1 MNPLILYSATGC
13 LLIGLVTGWTIRDWK
28 AGSEAASAME
38 RAEKLREKIQ
48 TRYDDLSI
56 RYETDRAAADNNQ
69 IIRQMKLRTIYRDVP
84 VYSDCAAPDT
94 ARSLLQNSVD
104 ETNARITGKPVGP
117 VPEATPSSQPA
128 E

>member
-1 MNPLILYSATGC
+1 MNPLILYSTLGALAFG
-13 LLIGLVTGWTIRDWK
+13 IVTGWTIRDWK
-28 AGSEAASAME
+28 AGSEAME
-38 RAEKLREKIQ
+38 TMAKAEKLRIQ
-48 TRYDDLSI
+48 LQAKYDNLSI
-56 RYETDRAAADNNQ
+56 RYETDRATADNNQ

-104 ETNARITGKPVGP
+104 ETNARIAGKPVGP
-117 VPEATPSSQPA
+117 VPEPTSSPKPA

>member
-1 MNPLILYSATGC
+1 MNPLILYSAAGC
-13 LLIGLVTGWTIRDWK
+13 LLVGIVTGWTVRDWK

-48 TRYDDLSI
+48 ARYDDLSI
-56 RYETDRAAADNNQ
+56 RYETDRAASDNNQ
-69 IIRQMKLRTIYRDVP
+69 IIRQIKLRTIYRDVP

-104 ETNARITGKPVGP
+104 ETNARIAGKPVGP
-117 VPEATPSSQPA
+117 VPEPTSSPKPA

>member
-28 AGSEAASAME
+28 AGSEAASAMAK
-38 RAEKLREKIQ
+38 AEKVRQELQAK
-48 TRYDDLSI
+48 YDDIAI
-56 RYETDRAAADNNQ
+56 RYEINKAESDNNQ

-104 ETNARITGKPVGP
+104 ETNARIAGKPVGP
-117 VPEATPSSQPA
+117 VPEATPPSQPT

>member
-1 MNPLILYSATGC
+1 MNPLILYSTLGALAFG
-13 LLIGLVTGWTIRDWK
+13 IVTGWTIRDWK

-38 RAEKLREKIQ
+38 KAEKLREKIQ
-48 TRYDDLSI
+48 ARYDDLSI
-56 RYETDRAAADNNQ
+56 RYETDRAASDNNQ

-104 ETNARITGKPVGP
+104 ETNARVTGKPVDP
-117 VPEATPSSQPA
+117 VSDATSSPQPS